1 MSSFD
6 INESMVLISF
16 FNFVIAKDL
25 LLLIISFGLIGCHG
39 VKYEWLPEHKHEYQI
54 TPKDKST
61 QDVSKIEANIL
72 KVKF

>member
-1 MSSFD
+1 MSPDTIYKRIF
-6 INESMVLISF
+6 LF
-16 FNFVIAKDL
+16 L

-39 VKYEWLPEHKHEYQI
+39 VKYEWLPEHKHEHQI
-54 TPKDKST
+54 IPKDKST